1 MSKKAPNIN
10 QIEYYINEIKE
21 FEPAQAKSD
30 HKVNYHTEKWILF

>member
-30 HKVNYHTEKWILF
+30 H